1 MLTTADFTK
10 HKPPFEEPTPTA
22 LPLTPFITSKQR
34 IQAIERKVREQAREA
49 KRREE
54 DKRRVRELGERQEEV
69 RR

>member
-1 MLTTADFTK
+1 LLTTADFTK
-10 HKPPFEEPTPTA
+10 HKPPTEDPTPPA
-22 LPLTPFITSKQR
+22 EPHTPFITSKQR
-34 IQAIERKVREQAREA
+34 IQAIERKVREQVREA